1 VVPKRELLENPREK
15 LSGNPKLK
23 PKEEATPETPTL
35 PRNLLNLLNR
45 LNLLNLL
52 NLQVKRKQ
60 GVRERR
66 RVLRLR
72 LKEP

>member
-1 VVPKRELLENPREK
+1 VAPKRELLENPREK

-23 PKEEATPETPTL
+23 EEATPETPTL
-35 PRNLLNLLNR
+35 PQNQSLKLLNQSLK
-45 LNLLNLL
+45 LL
-52 NLQVKRKQ
+52 NLQVKRKM